1 MVNDRDETQ
10 DKENLGSPFFFFF
23 ANPPFHTFHFMV
35 HPIFPLAFLNYDP
48 PEHITFI
55 TCFTAQ

>member
-10 DKENLGSPFFFFF
+10 DKENLGSPFFFF

-48 PEHITFI
+48 QNT
-55 TCFTAQ
+55 